1 MTSDINGAALDFAAL
16 RRWPDIEEDNLFA
29 VDASDR
35 LILDEAAEAIAA
47 AGRGEVV
54 TIGDN
59 YGALTLGAI
68 VLHGAAGVRVHQDV
82 ITGERALVAN
92 AVGLTDDFAHHE
104 LGASLLEGATVVLVQ
119 LPRGLD
125 ELAEIAETIARYA
138 APGVV
143 VYAGGRLKHISQT
156 MNPVLLEF
164 FETLDVSHAR
174 QKSRVLIARGP
185 RAVAESR
192 FPATEHHDD
201 VRLWVASHGSAF
213 AGTSIDIGTRT
224 LLGVLR
230 RVDPGARTVID
241 LGCGTG
247 VLAASIAK
255 ARPEVSVIA
264 TDASASAVRAA
275 EATMR
280 LNGLSDR
287 VTVVREDGL
296 VGVAD
301 ASADVI
307 LLNPPFHV
315 GAVVH
320 TGIAERLF
328 ADAARVLRPGGE
340 LWTVFNTHLG
350 YRQALA
356 RMVGP
361 TELVTHNDKFTVTV
375 STVTVSIN
383 APESSD

>member
-1 MTSDINGAALDFAAL
+1 VTSNTSGTLDFAEL

-35 LILDEAAEAIAA
+35 LILDEAAAAIAA
-47 AGRGEVV
+47 AGPGEVV

-68 VLHGAAGVRVHQDV
+68 MLHGATGVRVHQDV
-82 ITGERALVAN
+82 ITGERALGAN
-92 AVGLTDDFAHHE
+92 AEGLTGDFSQHD
-104 LGASLLEGATVVLVQ
+104 LGASLLEGATVVLLQ

-125 ELAEIAETIARYA
+125 ELAEIAEAIARFA

-164 FETLDVSHAR
+164 FDTLDVSLAR

-185 RAVAESR
+185 KVVGESR
-192 FPATEHHDD
+192 FPATEYHDD

-213 AGTSIDIGTRT
+213 AGTSIDIGTRA

-230 RVDPGARTVID
+230 KVAPSAGTIID

-255 ARPEVSVIA
+255 ARPGVQVIA
-264 TDASASAVRAA
+264 TDASASAVRSA

-280 LNGLSDR
+280 LNELADR

-296 VGVAD
+296 VGMPD
-301 ASADVI
+301 ASADAI

-361 TELVTHNDKFTVTV
+361 TELVTHNSKFTVTV
-375 STVTVSIN
+375 STVDVSIN